1 MTGMTGIE
9 TGQLAVYVSDSPLNE
24 SLLPPPTDDKDLVV
38 IDASHARTCLEVE
51 NIIRGEVWTAFD
63 SGPHR
68 RIIISNLLEGLYD
81 STVPTRE
88 AARMLGRVKSRL
100 NTLVE
105 LGAEITVYCQR
116 RNDAGTRSHFCA
128 SLCASADTI
137 HFLGRT

>member
-1 MTGMTGIE
+1 MTGIE
-9 TGQLAVYVSDSPLNE
+9 TGTLAVCVSDSPLDG
-24 SLLPPPTDDKDLVV
+24 SLFPLPTDDNLVV
-38 IDASHARTCLEVE
+38 IDASNARTCIEVE
-51 NIIRGEVWTAFD
+51 NIIRGEVWAAFD
-63 SGPHR
+63 SGPNR
-68 RIIISNLLEGLYD
+68 RIVISNLLEGLYD

-116 RNDAGTRSHFCA
+116 RKDTGTRSHFCA

-137 HFLGRT
+137 QFLSGT